1 MNIYINGEKLIDMDD
16 LGDVKINTI
25 NENHNSTITINGKE
39 IITQEAGEKV
49 MIGIEGDVNHL
60 NAPAGSIIINGNVK
74 AVYTMSGNVTINEGN
89 VGKINTTSGNVFVN
103 GGDCTTSA
111 QTTTGNIILG

>member
-1 MNIYINGEKLIDMDD
+1 MNIYINGEKFLDMDD
-16 LGDVKINTI
+16 FGDVKINTI
-25 NENHNSTITINGKE
+25 NGNHNSTITINGKE
-39 IITQEAGEKV
+39 IIQDDNEVVK
-49 MIGIEGDVNHL
+49 IKIEGDINHL

-74 AVYTMSGNVTINEGN
+74 AVYTMSGNVTVNEGN

-111 QTTTGNIILG
+111 ETTAGNIILG